1 MDHRRALGVAGE
13 DAVAEWYTR
22 AGYTVVDRNWRC
34 REGELDLVVARD
46 RTIVFCEVKT
56 SRGTAYG
63 APFEAVTVT
72 KQRRLRTLA
81 LQWLA
86 AHPGYRAPTL
96 RFDVAS
102 VLAARGSTPVIDV
115 IEAAF

>member
-1 MDHRRALGVAGE
+1 MAGE
-13 DAVAEWYTR
+13 DAVADWYER
-22 AGYTVVDRNWRC
+22 AGYAVLDRNWRC

-56 SRGTAYG
+56 RRSAAYG

-86 AHPGYRAPTL
+86 AHPGHRAPTL

-102 VLAARGSTPVIDV
+102 VLAVRESEPMIDV